1 MQDIKNTDKIILII
15 LIILAFVSYAIGFIL
30 GENSA
35 GGAVVDFEYVK
46 RNIITFKDNSFFEA
60 IKLTATKDSQIF
72 QSTRSPG
79 FYVFNKYLNPFTN
92 NMLFHQTYITLLSLL
107 IPLLLFLNL
116 KIKFKNTNVYLLALL
131 SSVMLLSPYFRSS
144 AFWGIEENFGIVM
157 VGFSALFLQLYKGS
171 KSKYFEMTHLVLL
184 ALFSSLC
191 VYADQKL
198 IIIPLITLIS
208 VMIMKNKIPNK
219 LFLIF
224 MYILFSIPFLYL
236 IILWG
241 SIVPTGDA
249 DRRNFDLLD
258 TTRNY
263 HHFGYSI
270 SIVSFYLFPFFFS
283 LKDKKKKLLD
293 FIKNKENYFF
303 LIIFIF
309 YLIYFLFY
317 YNLDNINHSGG
328 GVFRKISDIL
338 FKSVIIQ
345 KIILALI
352 FLFSWILILIFSQ
365 KEPLNFFI
373 LTVFPVLSIFIS
385 PALFQEYF
393 DPLIYFL
400 ILIYISKK
408 FFFNFKSAVFIFLY
422 FTLFLF
428 IAIFYYR

>member
-1 MQDIKNTDKIILII
+1 M
-15 LIILAFVSYAIGFIL
+15 
-30 GENSA
+30 
-35 GGAVVDFEYVK
+35 
-46 RNIITFKDNSFFEA
+46 
-60 IKLTATKDSQIF
+60 
-72 QSTRSPG
+72 
-79 FYVFNKYLNPFTN
+79 
-92 NMLFHQTYITLLSLL
+92 
-107 IPLLLFLNL
+107 
-116 KIKFKNTNVYLLALL
+116 
-131 SSVMLLSPYFRSS
+131 
-144 AFWGIEENFGIVM
+144 
-157 VGFSALFLQLYKGS
+157 
-171 KSKYFEMTHLVLL
+171 
-184 ALFSSLC
+184 
-191 VYADQKL
+191 
-198 IIIPLITLIS
+198 
-208 VMIMKNKIPNK
+208 
-219 LFLIF
+219 
-224 MYILFSIPFLYL
+224 
-236 IILWG
+236 
-241 SIVPTGDA
+241 
-249 DRRNFDLLD
+249 
-258 TTRNY
+258 
-263 HHFGYSI
+263 
-270 SIVSFYLFPFFFS
+270 
-283 LKDKKKKLLD
+283 D